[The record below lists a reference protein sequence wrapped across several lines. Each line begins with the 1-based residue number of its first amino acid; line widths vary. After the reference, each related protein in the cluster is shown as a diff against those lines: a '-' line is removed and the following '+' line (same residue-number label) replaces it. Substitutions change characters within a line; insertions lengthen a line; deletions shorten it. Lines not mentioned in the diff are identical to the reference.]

1 MNTRSVFAYDH
12 PNKTILGSK
21 TSLKKAGRPNSP
33 ESVLLASMMKQYP
46 DYTVKEKE
54 VKKNSSKN
62 VYDGL
67 TMELMKAY
75 IEIQDNSKE
84 MLKIYDRVVEMA
96 TKQQKNKKKKYPLT
110 KSWFTSVYKNFD
122 VKKAQEEIDA
132 YWIAKAANPNVA
144 IAQ

>member
-1 MNTRSVFAYDH
+1 MNTRFVFTYDH

-21 TSLKKAGRPNSP
+21 TSLKKAGRPNTP
-33 ESVLLASMMKQYP
+33 EAKQLTAMMKQHPNYA
-46 DYTVKEKE
+46 VKEKE
-54 VKKNSSKN
+54 IKKNSSKN
-62 VYDGL
+62 AYDGL

-84 MLKIYDRVVEMA
+84 MLEIYDRVVEMA
-96 TKQQKNKKKKYPLT
+96 TKQQKNKRKKYPLT

-132 YWIAKAANPNVA
+132 YRIAKAVSFDTA
-144 IAQ
+144 IV